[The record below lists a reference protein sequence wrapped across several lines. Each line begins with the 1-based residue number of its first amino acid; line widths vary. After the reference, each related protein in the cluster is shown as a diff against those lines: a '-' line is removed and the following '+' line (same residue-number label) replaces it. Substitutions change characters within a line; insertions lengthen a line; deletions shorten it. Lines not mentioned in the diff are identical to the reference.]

1 MYVHVQLHGNIE
13 IKFCVEALSAFLV
26 SGQSD
31 KPRSEINYKYMY
43 KFLKKYKK

>member
-31 KPRSEINYKYMY
+31 KPRSEINYKY
-43 KFLKKYKK
+43 KFKKIQKI